1 MLYGCDKRCFK
12 STFRL
17 GIPTFFICFICSSKK
32 QAKMLSSESKDN
44 PLGELEEQTNSDN
57 FFPLVSVTMTLSSL
71 TYATFLPQ
79 NDEQMKGLFP
89 FLAYGILDLIEN
101 HYNEKRLMNHWP

>member
-1 MLYGCDKRCFK
+1 
-12 STFRL
+12 
-17 GIPTFFICFICSSKK
+17 
-32 QAKMLSSESKDN
+32 MLSSESKDN
-44 PLGELEEQTNSDN
+44 PLVELEEQTNSDN
-57 FFPLVSVTMTLSSL
+57 IFPLVSVTKTLSSL

-89 FLAYGILDLIEN
+89 FQAYGILDLIEN